1 MGKHNG
7 SETALWLH
15 TGAVLAGGK
24 SRRMGR
30 PKHALRLPDGRQMI
44 EAVADAL
51 ADVCSTVVVVG
62 GAVAEA
68 LPDVEHIA
76 DLREGQGPLGGL
88 EALLAS
94 RRDTEYL
101 VCPCDLPLVSAGVL
115 LRLTAA
121 ADAMATVFRIEGEA
135 AFEPLPARISGD
147 ALDLVR
153 TGLDQGNRA
162 VHRLMEALEPE
173 VVLLSKAEARCLT
186 NVNDPSDYERV
197 SESLTGR

>member
-1 MGKHNG
+1 
-7 SETALWLH
+7 
-15 TGAVLAGGK
+15 
-24 SRRMGR
+24 MGR

-62 GAVAEA
+62 GAAAET
-68 LPDVEHIA
+68 LPGVEHIT

-94 RRDTEYL
+94 GRDTEYL

-115 LRLTAA
+115 RRLVMA
-121 ADAMATVFRIEGEA
+121 ADAMATVLRIEGERA
-135 AFEPLPARISGD
+135 IEPLPARISAR

-153 TGLDQGNRA
+153 SRLDRGERA
-162 VHRLMEALEPE
+162 VHRLMEAIEPE
-173 VVLLSKAEARCLT
+173 VVLLSKAEAKYLT
-186 NVNDPSDYERV
+186 NVNSPSDYESAHAALAAR
-197 SESLTGR
+197 S

>member
-1 MGKHNG
+1 MGRHSG
-7 SETALWLH
+7 SESAVWPH
-15 TGAVLAGGK
+15 TGAVLAGGQ

-44 EAVADAL
+44 EAVADTL
-51 ADVCSTVVVVG
+51 ADVCSSVVVVAG
-62 GAVAEA
+62 EA
-68 LPDVEHIA
+68 SETLPGVEQIA
-76 DLREGQGPLGGL
+76 DLRAGQGPLGGL

-94 RRDTEYL
+94 GRDTEYL

-115 LRLTAA
+115 RRLTAA
-121 ADAMATVFRIEGEA
+121 ADAMATVLRIEGEA
-135 AFEPLPARISGD
+135 SVEPLPARISAR

-153 TGLDQGNRA
+153 SRLDRGERA

-186 NVNDPSDYERV
+186 NVNDPADYMGIVE
-197 SESLTGR
+197 G